1 MHGACAVHA
10 IVSALHV
17 QGACVL
23 HAWSMHM
30 HMVKYGTCMACWGS
44 EARMIAAYRAE
55 VLARRTEREDLIVG
69 RIAHE
74 EPRDIAK
81 QNM

>member
-1 MHGACAVHA
+1 
-10 IVSALHV
+10 
-17 QGACVL
+17 
-23 HAWSMHM
+23 
-30 HMVKYGTCMACWGS
+30 MACWGS
-44 EARMIAAYRAE
+44 EARMIAEYRAK

-74 EPRDIAK
+74 EPRSIAK

>member
-1 MHGACAVHA
+1 MFSYNLVPAHGP
-10 IVSALHV
+10 
-17 QGACVL
+17 CVL
-23 HAWSMHM
+23 STLEYWAREGPFVASA
-30 HMVKYGTCMACWGS
+30 YFCAACWGS
-44 EARMIAAYRAE
+44 EARMIAEYRAE

-74 EPRDIAK
+74 EPRSIAK